1 MACRQ
6 KRYPRN
12 SGRRDRRRVPPRRH
26 HASTVG
32 RNSSSPFPASWSYTS
47 CSELLCVQ
55 RTRQRGT
62 TTPLTASDKA
72 SPPLVSIPFPGP
84 ETNDHNP
91 VACVPRSGSHVPPAA
106 DVSSPEL
113 DVSRS
118 RRNVSWCSCPP
129 AASRDT
135 RPWTGGG

>member
-1 MACRQ
+1 MACRR

-12 SGRRDRRRVPPRRH
+12 NGRRDRRRIPPRRH

-32 RNSSSPFPASWSYTS
+32 RNSSNCFVASWSYTS
-47 CSELLCVQ
+47 CSALLCVQ

-62 TTPLTASDKA
+62 TTLTTASDKA

-84 ETNDHNP
+84 RDQCTQP
-91 VACVPRSGSHVPPAA
+91 VTCVPRSGSHAPPAA

-113 DVSRS
+113 
-118 RRNVSWCSCPP
+118 
-129 AASRDT
+129 
-135 RPWTGGG
+135 G